1 MINESIQ
8 MLSNIYEALMTIS
21 VKGDDVITL
30 SNCFQALRQVIESE
44 MAQQQAEENK
54 EEE

>member
-1 MINESIQ
+1 MNNTQI
-8 MLSNIYEALMTIS
+8 LTNIYEALMTIS

-44 MAQQQAEENK
+44 MAQQTEVNK

>member
-1 MINESIQ
+1 MNSTQI
-8 MLSNIYEALMTIS
+8 LTNIYEALMTIS

-44 MAQQQAEENK
+44 MTQQTEVNK

>member
-1 MINESIQ
+1 MNNTQI
-8 MLSNIYEALMTIS
+8 LTNIYEALMTIS

-44 MAQQQAEENK
+44 MAQQKIETNK

>member
-1 MINESIQ
+1 MNNTQI
-8 MLSNIYEALMTIS
+8 LTNIYEALMTIS

-44 MAQQQAEENK
+44 MAQQTEANK